1 LLEVLACCRGCKFIV
16 EADKIIGSLLRW
28 RSRAHGLTR
37 RGGDKFEREGY
48 GAEGDDEKREERP

>member
-48 GAEGDDEKREERP
+48 GAEGDDEKR